1 MTADRNP
8 VIGLLGGGQLGRMLC
23 EAANPLGIDIA
34 ILDEENSPAKQA
46 HNTNRHVVGSFKD
59 PARIRELAAQSD
71 FLSVEIEHVE
81 TEVLEDIEKNGVE
94 VKQADGTTKTHK
106 PPVHP
111 SWKTIRLIQDKYLQK
126 EHFRTSD
133 KNIPIA
139 EQVAIESGPAALD
152 SLKNAAAKF
161 GLPFML
167 KARKGSYDGRGN
179 FKVDSE
185 KDFEAAV
192 TALGG
197 LSLYAEKWAPF
208 VKELAVMVIRT
219 EDDNGTL
226 KNCVAYPAVETIH
239 EDSICTKVF
248 MPPRDVSE
256 TVCAAARKLA
266 TEVIS
271 TLWGRGVFA
280 VEMFVLEDG
289 SLMVNEV
296 APRPHNSGHYTIEAV
311 PQMSQYKAQ
320 IHAVL
325 DLPVP
330 QKLTPRVTSSIM
342 LNILGGATPSAHLP
356 LAELAR
362 KTFDD
367 DMDIHLHLYN
377 KASKPGRKIGH
388 ITLTSTTLPIHDLE
402 TKAQPLTDL
411 VNQIRHDRIT
421 ASAETLRPTTTTTQP
436 TPSTALTP
444 APPSQTTSPAPLVL
458 ITMGSDSDL
467 PVLSAGLAILREF
480 GVPYAVDITSAHRTA
495 RYMMEVASGAAERGV
510 RVVVAAAGGAA
521 HLPGMFASE
530 TPLPVI
536 GVPVKATHLDG
547 VDSLLSIVQM
557 PRGVPTATVGINNS
571 TNAALLAIRI
581 LGSSMPEY
589 QEKMK
594 RYQANMEEQVIEKG
608 NKLREIGDVEYLAA
622 KGK

>member
-1 MTADRNP
+1 MTDSRNP

-34 ILDEENSPAKQA
+34 ILDEDKSPAKQA
-46 HNTNRHVVGSFKD
+46 HDTSRHVTGSFKD

-94 VKQADGTTKTHK
+94 VKQADGSTKTHK

-111 SWKTIRLIQDKYLQK
+111 SWRTIRLIQDKYLQK

-133 KNIPIA
+133 KAIPIA
-139 EQVAIESGPAALD
+139 DQVAIESGPAASS
-152 SLKNAAAKF
+152 SLKAAAAKF
-161 GLPFML
+161 GFPFML

-179 FKVDSE
+179 FKISSE
-185 KDFEAAV
+185 ADFDAAV
-192 TALGG
+192 KALGG

-219 EDDNGTL
+219 EDHNGRL
-226 KNCVAYPAVETIH
+226 KSCVAYPAVETIH

-248 MPPRDVSE
+248 MPPRNVSE
-256 TVCAAARKLA
+256 MVCEAARKLA
-266 TEVIS
+266 TEVVS

-280 VEMFVLEDG
+280 VEMFLLEDG

-320 IHAVL
+320 LHAVL

-330 QKLTPRVTSSIM
+330 QKLTPRVSSSIM
-342 LNILGGATPSAHLP
+342 LNILGGATPSAHLK
-356 LAELAR
+356 LVELAR
-362 KTFDD
+362 HTVDD
-367 DMDIHLHLYN
+367 DMDVYLHLYN

-388 ITLTSTTLPIHDLE
+388 ITLTSASPIHELE
-402 TKAQPLTDL
+402 AKAKPLIEL
-411 VNQIRHDRIT
+411 VDQIRIDRIN
-421 ASAETLRPTTTTTQP
+421 ASAETLRPKQEAP
-436 TPSTALTP
+436 ANSSSSP
-444 APPSQTTSPAPLVL
+444 APATEQKKPLVL

-467 PVLSAGLAILREF
+467 PVLKAGLDILREF
-480 GVPYAVDITSAHRTA
+480 GVPYALDITSAHRTP
-495 RYMMEVASGAAERGV
+495 RYMMRVADEAAGRGIKV
-510 RVVVAAAGGAA
+510 IIAAAGGAA
-521 HLPGMFASE
+521 HLPGMLSSE

-547 VDSLLSIVQM
+547 IDSLLSIVQM

-581 LGSSMPEY
+581 LGSFMPEY
-589 QEKMK
+589 QDKMK
-594 RYQANMEEQVIEKG
+594 KYQGEMEEQVIVKG
-608 NKLREIGDVEYLAA
+608 NKLREVGDIEYLAA

>member
-1 MTADRNP
+1 MSVDRNP

-71 FLSVEIEHVE
+71 VLSVEIEHVD

-94 VKQADGTTKTHK
+94 VKQADGTTKIHK

-161 GLPFML
+161 GFPFML

-192 TALGG
+192 KALGG

-219 EDDNGTL
+219 EDDNGKL

-256 TVCAAARKLA
+256 TVCEAARKLA

-280 VEMFVLEDG
+280 VEMFVLED
-289 SLMVNEV
+289 STD
-296 APRPHNSGHYTIEAV
+296 TILF
-311 PQMSQYKAQ
+311 
-320 IHAVL
+320 I
-325 DLPVP
+325 
-330 QKLTPRVTSSIM
+330 
-342 LNILGGATPSAHLP
+342 
-356 LAELAR
+356 
-362 KTFDD
+362 
-367 DMDIHLHLYN
+367 
-377 KASKPGRKIGH
+377 
-388 ITLTSTTLPIHDLE
+388 
-402 TKAQPLTDL
+402 
-411 VNQIRHDRIT
+411 
-421 ASAETLRPTTTTTQP
+421 
-436 TPSTALTP
+436 
-444 APPSQTTSPAPLVL
+444 
-458 ITMGSDSDL
+458 
-467 PVLSAGLAILREF
+467 
-480 GVPYAVDITSAHRTA
+480 
-495 RYMMEVASGAAERGV
+495 
-510 RVVVAAAGGAA
+510 
-521 HLPGMFASE
+521 
-530 TPLPVI
+530 
-536 GVPVKATHLDG
+536 
-547 VDSLLSIVQM
+547 
-557 PRGVPTATVGINNS
+557 
-571 TNAALLAIRI
+571 
-581 LGSSMPEY
+581 
-589 QEKMK
+589 
-594 RYQANMEEQVIEKG
+594 
-608 NKLREIGDVEYLAA
+608 
-622 KGK
+622 